1 MRFDTDKFLLM
12 QEVNI
17 LQEAATRTG
26 FTVSDIEAMVECEL
40 DTSQVL
46 AYISAVVSNRMN

>member
-1 MRFDTDKFLLM
+1 MRFDTDQFLLM